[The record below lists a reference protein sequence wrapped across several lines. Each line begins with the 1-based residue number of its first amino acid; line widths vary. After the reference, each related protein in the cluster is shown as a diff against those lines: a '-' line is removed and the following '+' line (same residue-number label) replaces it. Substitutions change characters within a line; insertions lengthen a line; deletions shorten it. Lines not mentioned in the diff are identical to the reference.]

1 MKSVCSYLLT
11 IFSPYLHSNLYIHKF
26 EFLGGFKVKSNKFFR
41 FKLIT
46 SINLLII
53 VLVVC
58 LFVCY
63 LLKKSI
69 NVTFN
74 QTKSFNFCYSC
85 SKNSI
90 VLALFFKSFLLFVA
104 KRTKRKDLDKN

>member
-58 LFVCY
+58 LFVC
-63 LLKKSI
+63 LLPIKEKY
-69 NVTFN
+69 
-74 QTKSFNFCYSC
+74 KCYFQS
-85 SKNSI
+85 NEI
-90 VLALFFKSFLLFVA
+90 LQFLLF
-104 KRTKRKDLDKN
+104 LF